1 MKKIKNFFGKLNC
14 VDVRSQRYLQNEER
28 EALREYMR
36 KNRLRGGLIE
46 RVERNERIGAARL
59 AR

>member
-1 MKKIKNFFGKLNC
+1 M
-14 VDVRSQRYLQNEER
+14 DVRSQRYLQNEER
-28 EALREYMR
+28 KALREYMR